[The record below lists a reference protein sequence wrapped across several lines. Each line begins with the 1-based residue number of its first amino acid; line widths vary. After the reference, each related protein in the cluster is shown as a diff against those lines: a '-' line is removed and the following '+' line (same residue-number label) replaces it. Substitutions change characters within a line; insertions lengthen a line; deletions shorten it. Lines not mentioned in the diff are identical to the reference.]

1 MKALSIFLQ
10 MIGVLF
16 CLCHLFQLFY
26 FMIGL
31 FPHKQE
37 EKKHPVL
44 HRHAILICARNEEK
58 VIGDLLDSIHHQ
70 TYPQE
75 LLQPFV
81 MADNCNDDTA
91 AIALSHGAIVYSR
104 HNEQEIGKGYALE
117 ALLKHIHEDHPQEYD
132 GYFVFDADNILKEDF
147 IEKMNERY
155 SEGRQIIT
163 SYRNSKN
170 FGHNWI
176 SAGSALCFL
185 KDCRFLNGPRDLL
198 GSSCKITG
206 TGFFFSERIRQ
217 EMQGWPYH
225 LLTEDLEFTLDQTIK
240 GHKIAYCPEAVIY
253 DEQPVDL
260 MQSCRQRIRWAKGY
274 LQVFGNYTLKLIK
287 GMFQGSFC
295 CFDLFCNGVAAYV
308 PLFASVLCRFLMILL
323 SIGDKS
329 LFLDIVHA
337 TMYDI
342 LKAYIFLCV
351 MSFITTIAEWKQIY
365 CSTIKKLLYV
375 FSYPVFMF
383 TYFPVSVIAFFSKP
397 EWKPIRHDFRVK
409 DMHMGRDY

>member
-1 MKALSIFLQ
+1 MKVLSIFLQ
-10 MIGVLF
+10 MISVLF
-16 CLCHLFQLFY
+16 CLCHLFQLLY

-37 EKKHPVL
+37 EKKHLVL
-44 HRHAILICARNEEK
+44 HRYAILICARNEEK
-58 VIGDLLDSIHHQ
+58 VIGDLLDNIHHQ

-91 AIALSHGAIVYSR
+91 MIALSHGAIVYSR
-104 HNEQEIGKGYALE
+104 HNELEIGKGYALE
-117 ALLKHIHEDHPQEYD
+117 ALLEHIHENHPQEYD

-155 SEGRQIIT
+155 SEGFDLIT

-170 FGHNWI
+170 FGCNWI

-185 KDCRFLNGPRDLL
+185 KDCRFLNDPRDLL
-198 GSSCKITG
+198 KSSCKITG
-206 TGFFFSERIRQ
+206 TGFFFSEWICQ

-225 LLTEDLEFTLDQTIK
+225 LLTEDLEFTLDQVIK
-240 GHKIAYCPEAVIY
+240 GHRIAYCPEAVIY

-274 LQVFGNYTLKLIK
+274 LQVFRKYILRLMK

-295 CFDLFCNGVAAYV
+295 CVDLFCNCVATYIL
-308 PLFASVLCRFLMILL
+308 LFASVLCRFLMILL
-323 SIGDKS
+323 SISNRS
-329 LFLDIVHA
+329 LFLDIVHTA
-337 TMYDI
+337 MSDM
-342 LKAYIFLCV
+342 LKAYAFLCV
-351 MSFITTIAEWKQIY
+351 MALVTTIAEWKQIR
-365 CSTIKKLLYV
+365 CSPVKKLAYV
-375 FSYPVFMF
+375 FSYPIFMF
-383 TYFPVSVIAFFSKP
+383 TYLPVSVIAFFSKP
-397 EWKPIRHDFRVK
+397 DWKPIRHEFRVK
-409 DMHMGRDY
+409 DMHMGHDY

>member
-1 MKALSIFLQ
+1 MKVLTVSLQ

-37 EKKHPVL
+37 EKKHPAL
-44 HRHAILICARNEEK
+44 HRYAILICARNEEK
-58 VIGDLLDSIHHQ
+58 VIGDLIDSIHHQ

-91 AIALSHGAIVYSR
+91 TIALSHGAIVYSR
-104 HNEQEIGKGYALE
+104 HDGQKIGKGYALE
-117 ALLKHIHEDHPQEYD
+117 ALLEQIREDHPQKYD
-132 GYFVFDADNILKEDF
+132 GYFVLDADNILKEDF

-155 SEGRQIIT
+155 SEGFDLIS

-170 FGHNWI
+170 FGCNWI

-198 GSSCKITG
+198 KSSCKITG

-217 EMQGWPYH
+217 EMKGWPYH

-240 GHKIAYCPEAVIY
+240 GHRIAYCSEAVIY

-274 LQVFGNYTLKLIK
+274 LQVFRNYTLRLMK
-287 GMFQGSFC
+287 GMFQGNFC
-295 CFDLFCNGVAAYV
+295 CFDLFCNGVATYMLLV
-308 PLFASVLCRFLMILL
+308 ASVLCRFLMILL

-337 TMYDI
+337 AMFDMF
-342 LKAYIFLCV
+342 KAYAFLCV
-351 MSFITTIAEWKQIY
+351 TALATTITEWKQIR
-365 CSTIKKLLYV
+365 CSAVKKLAYV
-375 FSYPVFMF
+375 FSYPIFMF
-383 TYFPVSVIAFFSKP
+383 TYLPISAIAFFSKP
-397 EWKPIRHDFRVK
+397 AWKPIRHDFRVE
-409 DMHMGRDY
+409 DMHMGHDY